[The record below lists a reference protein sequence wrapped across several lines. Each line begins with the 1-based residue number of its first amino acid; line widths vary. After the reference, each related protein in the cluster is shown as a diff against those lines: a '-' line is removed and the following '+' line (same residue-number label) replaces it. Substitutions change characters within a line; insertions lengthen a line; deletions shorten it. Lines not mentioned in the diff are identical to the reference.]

1 MRSTLRSALLTLVL
15 GSTDVPSEV
24 DGVLDGTCVCVLR
37 REDLNLDWG
46 DLGGGLASVA
56 SSGTSCVRACFH

>member
-1 MRSTLRSALLTLVL
+1 MRSTLRSALLALVL

-37 REDLNLDWG
+37 REDLNLDPE

-56 SSGTSCVRACFH
+56 SSGTSCVRVRFR